1 MNYCLS
7 FIKLNVY
14 ANVLL
19 TTPTKFY
26 YQEFDSAKEL
36 MRITGERIDWAV
48 SQDAYTVNLGVEECE
63 ITSVSSNVIVF
74 RPPVTQPAVNSS
86 NYFIYNDIQ
95 WGGRAQVG
103 FNAGDGH
110 TSLMTPEALSSSTL
124 DMEELSNVDQPGV
137 FVFRIDSK
145 QLQLH
150 QFCLEYM

>member
-1 MNYCLS
+1 MLATDGQQT
-7 FIKLNVY
+7 I
-14 ANVLL
+14 
-19 TTPTKFY
+19 
-26 YQEFDSAKEL
+26 
-36 MRITGERIDWAV
+36 AV
-48 SQDAYTVNLGVEECE
+48 
-63 ITSVSSNVIVF
+63 
-74 RPPVTQPAVNSS
+74 
-86 NYFIYNDIQ
+86 FIYNDIQ

-110 TSLMTPEALSSSTL
+110 TSLTIPEALSSSTL